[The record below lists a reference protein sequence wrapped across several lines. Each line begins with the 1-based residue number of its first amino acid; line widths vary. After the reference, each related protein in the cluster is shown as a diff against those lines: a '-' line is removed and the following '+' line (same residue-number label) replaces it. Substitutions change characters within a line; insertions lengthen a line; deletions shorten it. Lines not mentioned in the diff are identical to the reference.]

1 LEYHFQEMFNFR
13 LGYRGA
19 EDNSGATMGLGVHY
33 ESFALDF
40 AMSLG
45 GAVYNTTQ
53 VSFSY
58 KFAAWQTAE
67 IKKKARQYRAPS
79 YNPEKKQPEKKTSRP
94 EQKKKTDSDFFWIY

>member
-1 LEYHFQEMFNFR
+1 MFNFR

-58 KFAAWQTAE
+58 KFAAWRTAE
-67 IKKKARQYRAPS
+67 MKKKARQYYRAPS
-79 YNPEKKQPEKKTSRP
+79 SGPEKKQPEKKTSRP
-94 EQKKKTDSDFFWIY
+94 EQKTKKDTDFFWIY